1 MIYTCVRKEVR
12 TLKITSHA
20 AFKAIRAEKGFSITG
35 LARAMQV
42 SPSVVF
48 NIEHG
53 KNIRPA
59 TARKACEALG
69 VTFDMLFTIA
79 D

>member
-1 MIYTCVRKEVR
+1 M
-12 TLKITSHA
+12 KIKSHA

-35 LARAMQV
+35 LAKAMQV

-53 KNIRPA
+53 KSIRPA
-59 TARKACEALG
+59 TARKACEVLG
-69 VTFDMLFTIA
+69 VTFETLFSSE

>member
-1 MIYTCVRKEVR
+1 M
-12 TLKITSHA
+12 KITSHD

-35 LARAMQV
+35 LARAMKV

-53 KNIRPA
+53 KSIRPA

-69 VTFDMLFTIA
+69 VAFETLFSIE

>member
-1 MIYTCVRKEVR
+1 M
-12 TLKITSHA
+12 KIKSHA

-35 LARAMQV
+35 LAKAMQV

-59 TARKACEALG
+59 TARKACEVLG
-69 VTFDMLFTIA
+69 VTFETLFSIE
-79 D
+79 DLGGNQ